1 MFLND
6 VQLQLLMIGENLDM
20 KQLEAVHNTQSLFTS
35 QHDDVLSLHC
45 PWIGKKINKR
55 PSSQPSSTK

>member
-1 MFLND
+1 
-6 VQLQLLMIGENLDM
+6 MIGENLDM